1 MGDRVILH
9 SDINCCYASI
19 EHLHHPELAGK
30 PLAVG
35 GDPEARHGIV
45 LTADYIAKK
54 YGVKTGM
61 ALWQAKQV
69 CPDITFV
76 SPRMDLY
83 LRFSRMAHEIYAEY
97 TDRQELYGIDECWL
111 DVTGSSSLKGDGLL
125 IAQEISRRMK
135 SELGITVSVGVSF
148 NKIFA
153 KLGSDYKKPD
163 AITTMYKSEF
173 KQKAWALPVSD
184 LLYVGRSTNQKLAKF
199 GIRTIGDLARADEEV
214 LNSHLGKMGSILW
227 SFANGYDDS
236 PVKLENTHAPIKSV
250 GNSTTTPKDLVC
262 DEDVKIVLYILAESV
277 AARLRENG
285 FRCRVVEI
293 SVRDNELFS
302 FTRQKKIDHATNITG
317 EIAAYAYQI
326 FRENYNWSK
335 PIRSVGV
342 CGADLVTDNYWEQI
356 DLFSRF
362 FIQKYLIDKLPLVVG
377 LVVSISLIVY
387 ILWFPYKFETS
398 SKGLYGVTTLYRW
411 IPYFGFMLMGAFVG
425 LKTKISTVKKKC
437 RWYDLMLF
445 VVSLGTFY
453 GIQFVAKKHIEVAP
467 FQIITLFP
475 LAGVIYYF
483 YKLCNASWFEKIYSN
498 KYGNV
503 IIMAVS
509 GLCLESYL
517 IQYYLFTDKL
527 NSLFPL
533 NIPLI
538 MLYVLIVS
546 YICRCLARFF
556 SQTFRTEEYEWK
568 KIFEII

>member
-1 MGDRVILH
+1 MEKLKKRDYSIDMLKFFAVFLIINSHMDICYPKFSILATGGAIGDCLFLFASGYTLFWKQPTRFDNWYKRRINRIYPSVIMCAL
-9 SDINCCYASI
+9 
-19 EHLHHPELAGK
+19 
-30 PLAVG
+30 VG
-35 GDPEARHGIV
+35 ALVTWSSNIPV
-45 LTADYIAKK
+45 L
-54 YGVKTGM
+54 
-61 ALWQAKQV
+61 
-69 CPDITFV
+69 
-76 SPRMDLY
+76 
-83 LRFSRMAHEIYAEY
+83 
-97 TDRQELYGIDECWL
+97 
-111 DVTGSSSLKGDGLL
+111 
-125 IAQEISRRMK
+125 
-135 SELGITVSVGVSF
+135 
-148 NKIFA
+148 
-153 KLGSDYKKPD
+153 
-163 AITTMYKSEF
+163 
-173 KQKAWALPVSD
+173 
-184 LLYVGRSTNQKLAKF
+184 KF
-199 GIRTIGDLARADEEV
+199 GGGEFV
-214 LNSHLGKMGSILW
+214 LFIML
-227 SFANGYDDS
+227 YY
-236 PVKLENTHAPIKSV
+236 
-250 GNSTTTPKDLVC
+250 
-262 DEDVKIVLYILAESV
+262 VLL
-277 AARLRENG
+277 
-285 FRCRVVEI
+285 
-293 SVRDNELFS
+293 
-302 FTRQKKIDHATNITG
+302 
-317 EIAAYAYQI
+317 
-326 FRENYNWSK
+326 
-335 PIRSVGV
+335 
-342 CGADLVTDNYWEQI
+342 
-356 DLFSRF
+356 F
-362 FIQKYLIDKLPLVVG
+362 FIQKYLIDKLPLVLG
-377 LVVSISLIVY
+377 LVASISLIVY

-483 YKLCNASWFEKIYSN
+483 YKLCNASWFENIYSN

>member
-97 TDRQELYGIDECWL
+97 TDRQEPYGIDECWL

-173 KQKAWALPVSD
+173 KQKAWSLPVAD
-184 LLYVGRSTNQKLAKF
+184 LLYVGKSTNRKLALF
-199 GIRTIGDLARADEEV
+199 GIKTIGDLARTDEDV
-214 LNSHLGKMGSILW
+214 LNSHLGKIGSILW

-285 FRCRVVEI
+285 FSGGIDFKCLCTSENIRRKRLYSKEDGCFQ
-293 SVRDNELFS
+293 SNSNLVR
-302 FTRQKKIDHATNITG
+302 K
-317 EIAAYAYQI
+317 
-326 FRENYNWSK
+326 
-335 PIRSVGV
+335 V
-342 CGADLVTDNYWEQI
+342 
-356 DLFSRF
+356 
-362 FIQKYLIDKLPLVVG
+362 
-377 LVVSISLIVY
+377 
-387 ILWFPYKFETS
+387 
-398 SKGLYGVTTLYRW
+398 
-411 IPYFGFMLMGAFVG
+411 
-425 LKTKISTVKKKC
+425 
-437 RWYDLMLF
+437 
-445 VVSLGTFY
+445 
-453 GIQFVAKKHIEVAP
+453 
-467 FQIITLFP
+467 ITL
-475 LAGVIYYF
+475 
-483 YKLCNASWFEKIYSN
+483 SN
-498 KYGNV
+498 KVYV
-503 IIMAVS
+503 DVLAEFS
-509 GLCLESYL
+509 KDGLL
-517 IQYYLFTDKL
+517 IPKEITWEDGRKYEITRVKDKRRAASTRAGGVGERYTCVVDGKEIFLF
-527 NSLFPL
+527 
-533 NIPLI
+533 
-538 MLYVLIVS
+538 
-546 YICRCLARFF
+546 
-556 SQTFRTEEYEWK
+556 YEDNNMW
-568 KIFEII
+568 FMERAGA